1 MSTQTTEALTRQV
14 IKLVS
19 AQIGIPAEQISV
31 DSHFTTDLAF
41 DSLDKVDFV
50 MTVEEQF
57 NIVVPEEVSDT
68 INTVGDAVQ
77 AIQKLTTN

>member
-1 MSTQTTEALTRQV
+1 MSTQTTEALTQQV
-14 IKLVS
+14 IKLIS
-19 AQIGIPAEQISV
+19 TQIGIPAEQISV

-57 NIVVPEEVSDT
+57 DVVVPEKVSDT
-68 INTVGDAVQ
+68 INTVGDAVE
-77 AIQKLTTN
+77 AIQKLKAN